1 MQDGGPHPPPPPP
14 HGEKPSTTDSH
25 HNRNASSNLP
35 PGNYD
40 IFVIPP
46 HSSGSGFLYLPSLD
60 CHWSS
65 FFAGCVATLIF
76 TLIWSIFSPFLKA
89 WCSSAAASGNGLG
102 IAIITLLVAVAG
114 WGIGILQTYVTTG
127 ALPSFGPAGSGNG
140 NNAGRGAS
148 RGRGRNR
155 RDSWR
160 SKSYSRYR
168 TYNRRPS
175 DSDDGGSRERTRRRD
190 HDASERRSREQQEQS
205 GREKADRDEAEA
217 RAKAHRDAVEAKLK
231 EMRATAAARAQSQKE
246 AAEAKAKADKEAAGR
261 AAARKEA
268 DAKFAALKE
277 AAAKKY
283 AEKKARDEAAGAGKN
298 EGSPRKSPYDR
309 PRRPYAGTYA
319 SSVYSESSYTPSQ
332 STARTS
338 PPPTFRGVYTTK
350 DPDKIVIKAVFAFN
364 NAYVQ
369 NPFAQLVSG
378 RGMVTGGLVLRITT
392 EGLFIDDDVR
402 GIPQREWDIKAW
414 TMKLF
419 EVWCPQV
426 MAMAAGPNK
435 RRAGV
440 PTAEESEACVNIL
453 SKICMNRCRVDS
465 DGSPPEQSLHVIRAS
480 LRDQEGKKYV
490 FILQE
495 TEGWKVSIGLQRLRG
510 GSQVR
515 ALGVSNIPVND
526 CKALLGK
533 VSY

>member
-1 MQDGGPHPPPPPP
+1 MQGGGAPPPPP
-14 HGEKPSTTDSH
+14 HGTKPNTTDGQY
-25 HNRNASSNLP
+25 AKGSSLP
-35 PGNYD
+35 SGNYD
-40 IFVIPP
+40 IFIVPP
-46 HSSGSGFLYLPSLD
+46 HSSGSGFLYLPSLQ

-65 FFAGCVATLIF
+65 FIAGCVSTLVF
-76 TLIWSIFSPFLKA
+76 TLFWSIISPFLKA

-102 IAIITLLVAVAG
+102 IVVIALVVAVAG
-114 WGIGILQTYVTTG
+114 WAIGILQTYLTTG
-127 ALPSFGPAGSGNG
+127 ALPSFPSFDGFGDGGSGG
-140 NNAGRGAS
+140 SGRGRGAN
-148 RGRGRNR
+148 RGRGRHSR
-155 RDSWR
+155 G
-160 SKSYSRYR
+160 KSYSRYR
-168 TYNRRPS
+168 SSRFPD
-175 DSDDGGSRERTRRRD
+175 DSSPGDTDDSGSRERKRQRG
-190 HDASERRSREQQEQS
+190 E
-205 GREKADRDEAEA
+205 REKEARERDDAEA
-217 RAKAHRDAVEAKLK
+217 RAKSHRDAVEAKLK

-246 AAEAKAKADKEAAGR
+246 ASEAKMKAEKEAATR

-283 AEKKARDEAAGAGKN
+283 AERKAREGETNKN
-298 EGSPRKSPYDR
+298 DR

-319 SSVYSESSYTPSQ
+319 SSVYSESSYAPSH

-338 PPPTFRGVYTTK
+338 PPPTFRGAYTTN

-369 NPFAQLVSG
+369 TPLAQLVSG
-378 RGMVTGGLVLRITT
+378 RGMVTDGLVLRMTT

-414 TMKLF
+414 TMKLV
-419 EVWCPQV
+419 EVWCPHT
-426 MAMAAGPNK
+426 METAAGRQSPSK
-435 RRAGV
+435 RRATGL
-440 PTAEESEACVNIL
+440 PTAEESEACVNNL
-453 SKICMNRCRVDS
+453 AKICLNRCRTG
-465 DGSPPEQSLHVIRAS
+465 DGRGDGATSSPEQNLHVVRAS

-495 TEGWKVSIGLQRLRG
+495 SEGWKVSIGLQRLRG

-515 ALGVSNIPVND
+515 ALGVSNISVTD

-533 VSY
+533 LSY